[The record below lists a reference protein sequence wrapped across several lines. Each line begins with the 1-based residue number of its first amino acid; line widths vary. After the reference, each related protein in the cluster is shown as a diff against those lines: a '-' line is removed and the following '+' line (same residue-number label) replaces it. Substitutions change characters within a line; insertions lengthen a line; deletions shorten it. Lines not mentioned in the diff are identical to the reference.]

1 MGFYSGPVI
10 VTDSLIFNFDA
21 GNDKCTDAD
30 DNVTSMRDIGSVDH
44 SSRTDRAMHGDG
56 ITANISFPTNTGAVK
71 AINTGVTRRRS
82 DDDPAD
88 PSNFENRL
96 DLDDNILFA
105 DQDAWS
111 MEFWAKPDSDAEH
124 TFLSLA
130 GREATTNWMIWQ
142 HGSTTWYPRYRDN
155 NSNYYRSAGNENVS
169 NPDDWHQVVFTA
181 DTSRNITFYVDGAAI
196 GGSTQAADTQA
207 SVNRIMAGYS
217 SGNNKYGFQ
226 GVMLCARIYAKTL
239 SAAEVLQNFN
249 ATRRRVGI

>member
-30 DNVTSMRDIGSVDH
+30 DAVTSMRDIGSVAH
-44 SSRTDRAMHGDG
+44 SSRADRG
-56 ITANISFPTNTGAVK
+56 ITGAGITGNIVFPTDTGAVK

-111 MEFWAKPDSDAEH
+111 MEFWAKPNSDAEH
-124 TFLSLA
+124 TFMSLA
-130 GREATTNWMIWQ
+130 GRGATNNWMIWQ
-142 HGSTTWYPRYRDN
+142 HGSSTWYPRFRDYDGTYR
-155 NSNYYRSAGNENVS
+155 RSAGNETDDS
-169 NPDDWHQVVFTA
+169 PDDWHQVVFTA
-181 DTSRNITFYVDGAAI
+181 DASRNINFYVDGASI
-196 GGSTQAADTQA
+196 GSSVAASNSA
-207 SVNRIMAGYS
+207 VILNRICAGYS
-217 SGNNKYGFQ
+217 SGTARYGFQ
-226 GVMLCARIYAKTL
+226 GNMLCARIYAKTL
-239 SAAEVLQNFN
+239 SAAEVKQNFE
-249 ATRRRVGI
+249 ATRWRVGI

>member
-1 MGFYSGPVI
+1 MHYGPRI
-10 VTDSLIFNFDA
+10 VTDNLVFNFDA
-21 GNDKCTDAD
+21 GNSKCTDAD
-30 DNVTSMRDIGSVDH
+30 DDVTSMRDIGPVEH
-44 SSRTDRAMHGDG
+44 SSRTDRG
-56 ITANISFPTNTGAVK
+56 ITGAGTTASFSFPTDEGATKVITTGTTGRNSTVDATNYTNAV
-71 AINTGVTRRRS
+71 T
-82 DDDPAD
+82 
-88 PSNFENRL
+88 F
-96 DLDDNILFA
+96 DDNILFA
-105 DQDAWS
+105 DQAAWS
-111 MEFWAKPDSDAEH
+111 MEFWAKPASNAEH

-130 GREATTNWMIWQ
+130 GRNATNNWMIWQ

-196 GGSTQAADTQA
+196 GGSPQAADTQA

-217 SGNNKYGFQ
+217 SGGNKYGFQ
-226 GVMLCARIYAKTL
+226 GVMLCARIYSKTL